1 MAVMGYLRDRMGK
14 IVAGVIGLSLFAF
27 IATEAV
33 KSGGSFFKGDNNEVG
48 SVGDEKI
55 PLDKFNASVEQNL
68 AQFKQ
73 QSGQGHVTAQIT
85 SYVQDNTWNQ
95 FVSKAIFA
103 KEVDRLGITVGG
115 NETQDMLTGPTP
127 NQRVMQVFTNPQT
140 GKFDP
145 SSVINAQNAVKSL
158 RDDDPQKA
166 RWVDFITDIIDAK
179 RAEKYMALIANGVY
193 VNSLDAKD
201 NYDAK
206 NRLANFKYALLEY
219 ASIPDSKVSLTDADY
234 SSYYDEH
241 KNEFKNPQELR
252 TIGYVSFNAAP
263 SKADSAVVKDQL
275 TKLLPDFIASKDDSL
290 FVQINSE
297 TKAPLTWQ
305 HKGELD
311 PRIDSLMLK
320 QNPGFI
326 YGPYLSNGSYKLAK
340 LVETRMSPDSV
351 KARHILIAPTGTG
364 GIQQALAKADSLK
377 KIIQSGKSTFAALA
391 PMFSVDKASA
401 VKGGELGTFGRGA
414 MVAPF
419 DNAVFE
425 GKKGDLKIVTTQ
437 FGVHLIEIED
447 QKGSSKIVKVATV
460 DKPLTASSATQSVAY
475 SKAQTFLASVNKD
488 NFDAEATKEGFKTQ
502 KADDIT
508 GIASSLP
515 GLIDARDLVRWVF
528 KADKG
533 EVADQVFT
541 VDDQYVVAH
550 VTAIKPKGILS
561 LDVVK
566 DKIKPE
572 VIKQVKGKM
581 LSDKFAAATNGSSS
595 IEQIAQKAGAKVTP
609 VQNIVFANPVIPGS
623 SAEYKPIGTVFG
635 LPVNKISKPIIG
647 QQGVYVL
654 VANSFINPAPLTNAV
669 REKEQL
675 AGALLQRAEG
685 QLFEALKD
693 KDNVK
698 DNRAKVL

>member
-73 QSGQGHVTAQIT
+73 QSGQSHITAQIT

-103 KEVDRLGITVGG
+103 KEVDKLGIAVGG

-145 SSVINAQNAVKSL
+145 SSVINAQNAVKSMK
-158 RDDDPQKA
+158 DDDPQKA
-166 RWVDFITDIIDAK
+166 RWADFITDIIDAK

-193 VNSLDAKD
+193 INSLDAKD

-206 NRLANFKYALLEY
+206 NKLANFKYALLEY
-219 ASIPDSKVSLTDADY
+219 SSIPDSKVSVTDADY

-252 TIGYVSFNAAP
+252 AISYVSFNAAP

-305 HKGELD
+305 RKGELD
-311 PRIDSLMLK
+311 PRIDSIMLK
-320 QNPGFI
+320 QSPGFI
-326 YGPYLSNGSYKLAK
+326 YGPYQSNDSYKLAK
-340 LVETRMSPDSV
+340 LVDARMSPDSV
-351 KARHILIAPTGTG
+351 KARHILIAPTEAG
-364 GIQQALAKADSLK
+364 GMEKALAKADSLK

-391 PMFSVDKASA
+391 PIFSVDKASA

-447 QKGSSKIVKVATV
+447 QKGSSKVVKVAIV
-460 DKPLTASSATQSVAY
+460 DKPLTASSATQSAAY

-488 NFDAEATKEGFKTQ
+488 NFDAEATKEGLKTQ

-508 GIASSLP
+508 GVASSLP

-541 VDDQYVVAH
+541 VGDQYVVAH
-550 VTAIKPKGILS
+550 VTTIKPKGILS
-561 LDVVK
+561 LDLVK

-581 LSDKFAAATNGSSS
+581 LSDKFAAAANGS
-595 IEQIAQKAGAKVTP
+595 
-609 VQNIVFANPVIPGS
+609 
-623 SAEYKPIGTVFG
+623 
-635 LPVNKISKPIIG
+635 
-647 QQGVYVL
+647 
-654 VANSFINPAPLTNAV
+654 
-669 REKEQL
+669 
-675 AGALLQRAEG
+675 
-685 QLFEALKD
+685 
-693 KDNVK
+693 
-698 DNRAKVL
+698 